1 MFKSVTIKGWCPPK
15 AGSKIY
21 KDWFPADK
29 TTAKQP
35 RGIPGTFRC
44 LLLDRLED
52 VEHLAD
58 VPVLGLEQVGEPASV
73 VGEAHVHHR
82 LQGHLDP
89 RFGVDCSCWRGRGGS
104 CCALVLGLV
113 RRGCRVPWG

>member
-1 MFKSVTIKGWCPPK
+1 MLAPK
-15 AGSKIY
+15 YIY
-21 KDWFPADK
+21 RDWFPADK

-58 VPVLGLEQVGEPASV
+58 VPVLGLEQVGEPGN
-73 VGEAHVHHR
+73 GE
-82 LQGHLDP
+82 D
-89 RFGVDCSCWRGRGGS
+89 
-104 CCALVLGLV
+104 LV
-113 RRGCRVPWG
+113 RKEGEDGDQLLLDVDEAGGNLLVHNKPPHLSFLPL